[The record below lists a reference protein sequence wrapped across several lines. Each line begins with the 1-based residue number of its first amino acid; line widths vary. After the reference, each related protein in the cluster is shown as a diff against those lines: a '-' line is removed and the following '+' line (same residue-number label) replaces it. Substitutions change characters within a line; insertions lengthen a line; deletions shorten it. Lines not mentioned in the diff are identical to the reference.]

1 MPSILWTMQ
10 AVGYLVELGK
20 RIRTDE
26 LLKEKTATAERQN
39 PWFTQQFVQQAVDA
53 ICNDMLQEEKL
64 NQWLSAYKLRPID
77 KTVGLIFAGNIPLVG
92 FHDFLCAY
100 LCGCKMKIKQSSKDD
115 VLFPRIIELLI
126 EIDPDLT
133 NRLEFVEKLKGFD
146 AVIATGS
153 DNTNRYFEYYF
164 RDYPKILRKNRNS
177 IAILNGQESDEELQ
191 ALAHDVFDYFG
202 FGCRNVSK
210 LYIPVG
216 YNFEKLF
223 PNFSAYAWLHQHTKY
238 MNNYDYNRTILLL
251 NKTPHFANEFVMLV
265 ENESI
270 PSPIGNLNFEYWHD
284 EKVLQSKLKQSAEK
298 IQCVVSTTPEKWE
311 GLASV
316 KFGEAQHPQL
326 WDYADGVDT
335 MAFLLSL

>member
-1 MPSILWTMQ
+1 MD
-10 AVGYLVELGK
+10 AVGNLVELGK
-20 RIRTDE
+20 RIKADE
-26 LLKEKTATAERQN
+26 LLKQKAIAAERQN
-39 PWFTQQFVQQAVDA
+39 PWFTATFVQQALDA
-53 ICNDMLQEEKL
+53 ICTEMLDEAKL
-64 NQWLSAYKLRPID
+64 KQWLSAYQLKPVN
-77 KTVGLIFAGNIPLVG
+77 KTIGLVFAGNLPLVG

-100 LCGCKMKIKQSSKDD
+100 VAGCRMKIKLSSKDD
-115 VLFPRIIELLI
+115 LLFPRLVELLW
-126 EIDPDLT
+126 EIDPDLKG
-133 NRLEFVEKLKGFD
+133 RVEIVEKLKDFD

-164 RDYPKILRKNRNS
+164 RQYPKILRKNRNS
-177 IAILNGQESDEELQ
+177 VAILTGEESDTELQ
-191 ALAHDVFDYFG
+191 ALANDVFAYFG

-210 LYIPVG
+210 IYVPVG

-223 PNFSAYAWLHQHTKY
+223 PNFNKYAWLHQHTKY

-284 EKVLQSKLKQSAEK
+284 DKVLNSKLKQSADK
-298 IQCVVSTTPEKWE
+298 IQCVVSAEPGRWQ
-311 GLASV
+311 LPSSV
-316 KFGEAQHPQL
+316 KFGQSQHPEL

-335 MAFLLSL
+335 MQFLLSL